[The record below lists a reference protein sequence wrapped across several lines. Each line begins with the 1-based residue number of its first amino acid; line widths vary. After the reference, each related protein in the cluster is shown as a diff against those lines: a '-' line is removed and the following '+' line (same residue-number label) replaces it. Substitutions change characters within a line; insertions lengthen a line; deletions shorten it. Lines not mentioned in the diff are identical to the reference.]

1 MNSTD
6 NKSETRRQL
15 ESAFQALRAL
25 AEIIRHADEVPSGE
39 LYARLMGRV
48 TLEDYTRLIETLKRT
63 GLVTETPGHLLRWTG
78 PKNLGT
84 TPENNNHQPKGIRNH
99 G

>member
-1 MNSTD
+1 MNIVDS
-6 NKSETRRQL
+6 KSETRRQL
-15 ESAFQALRAL
+15 EAAIQALKAL
-25 AEIIRHADEVPSGE
+25 AEIIRHAGEVPSGE

-48 TLEDYTRLIETLKRT
+48 TLDDYTRLVETLKRA

-84 TPENNNHQPKGIRNH
+84 TPENDNHN
-99 G
+99 